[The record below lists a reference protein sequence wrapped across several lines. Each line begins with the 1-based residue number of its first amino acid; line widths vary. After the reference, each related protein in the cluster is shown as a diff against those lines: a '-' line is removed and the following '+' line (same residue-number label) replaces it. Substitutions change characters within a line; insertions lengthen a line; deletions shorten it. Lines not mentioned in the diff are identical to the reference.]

1 MESGGVGDGE
11 TGGNS
16 RLDPARCQSK
26 PALRREFCASG
37 VDFFRLLM
45 DERRSRIGQFFYE
58 RKFLFLVTNSLAA
71 FRDAD

>member
-1 MESGGVGDGE
+1 MEMGGDAGE

-26 PALRREFCASG
+26 PALRREIRARG
-37 VDFFRLLM
+37 ADFFHVSM

-58 RKFLFLVTNSLAA
+58 RKFLFVVTNSLAA
-71 FRDAD
+71 CRRAD